1 MSEKLKVAWVCQVSN
16 PEIRANLTYSKNII
30 DLMLRKIMHKPR
42 HLDDYG
48 MWITNAIEEFKA
60 FDDIEVHVI
69 SLHSHINKKVIDF
82 QKDGVYYHFF
92 KSEDDVTALGKY
104 FNKITGKFISSDYG
118 RNRLIIN
125 EILAKIKPDVI
136 HLYGAE
142 SPQYGAFALD
152 VDVDKTPLLVS
163 LQTLMSDPEFKKK
176 YPISDE
182 SYASRAGMER
192 KILAHARY
200 LGSMIKEYRDFV
212 WREINPSAI
221 FFDTKLLVGE
231 NAHLEPCEKS
241 FDFVYFSL
249 NINKAA
255 DLAIEAFAIA
265 KKSHPEINLLVVGDY
280 DGDFKRQLDARI
292 KELGITES
300 VVITGK
306 LQTHDDV
313 INEVK
318 KARFALLPLKIDFIS
333 GTIREAMACGL
344 PVVTTITS
352 GTPTLNEKRE
362 SALLSEVGDHEALA
376 ANMVRLLESEE
387 LAKTLVDNALVTID
401 EKYGN
406 RGFALKQREVY
417 RYLYDLY
424 NKKDLFAK
432 RMLSQAQVSTSLE
445 MISDLVSLRPKD
457 VEKS

>member
-1 MSEKLKVAWVCQVSN
+1 MSENGVKIKVAWVCQVSN
-16 PEIRANLTYSKNII
+16 SEIRENLTYSRNIV
-30 DLMLRKIMHKPR
+30 DRVVRKIMHKPR
-42 HLDDYG
+42 RLDDYSQ
-48 MWITNAIEEFKA
+48 WITNGIEEFKHI
-60 FDDIEVHVI
+60 DDIELHII
-69 SLHSHINKKVIDF
+69 SLHTHIDRKLIEF
-82 QKDGVYYHFF
+82 QKDSIFYHFF
-92 KSEDDVTALGKY
+92 KSEDDLTVVGKY
-104 FNKITGKFISSDYG
+104 INKLTGKYVSSNYDKNKIVI
-118 RNRLIIN
+118 L
-125 EILAKIKPDVI
+125 EILNKIKPDII

-152 VDVDKTPLLVS
+152 VDVEKTPLIVTM
-163 LQTLMSDPEFKKK
+163 QTIMSDPEFKKN
-176 YPISDE
+176 YPISEE

-192 KILAHARY
+192 KILEHTRY
-200 LGSMIKEYRDFV
+200 IGTTIKSFKDFV
-212 WREINPSAI
+212 WKEINPDVVVFNI
-221 FFDTKLLVGE
+221 ELFLGE
-231 NAHLEPCEKS
+231 KPRLEQCEKQY
-241 FDFVYFSL
+241 DFVYFSL

-255 DLAIEAFAIA
+255 DLAIEAFAVA
-265 KKSHPEINLLVVGDY
+265 KKAHPEITLLVVGEYY
-280 DGDFKRQLDARI
+280 DDFKQQLDARI
-292 KELGITES
+292 AELGITES
-300 VVITGK
+300 VVFTGK

-313 INEVK
+313 VNEVK

-376 ANMVRLLESEE
+376 ANMVRLLESDE
-387 LAKTLVDNALVTID
+387 LTKTLVDNALITID

-424 NKKDLFAK
+424 NKKGI
-432 RMLSQAQVSTSLE
+432 STSLE
-445 MISDLVSLRPKD
+445 MMSDLVSLRPED

>member
-1 MSEKLKVAWVCQVSN
+1 MTGKLKVAWVCQVSN

-42 HLDDYG
+42 RLDDYG
-48 MWITNAIEEFKA
+48 VWITNAIEEFKH

-82 QKDGVYYHFF
+82 QKDGVFYHFF
-92 KSEDDVTALGKY
+92 KSEDDVTALGKF
-104 FNKITGKFISSDYG
+104 FNKITGKFVSSDYDK
-118 RNRLIIN
+118 NRLIIN

-212 WREINPSAI
+212 WREINPGAI
-221 FFDTKLLVGE
+221 FLDTKLLVGE
-231 NAHLEPCEKS
+231 KAHLEPCEKS
-241 FDFVYFSL
+241 YDFVYFSL

-265 KKSHPEINLLVVGDY
+265 KQSHPKINLLVVGDY
-280 DGDFKRQLDARI
+280 DEDFKRQLDARI
-292 KELGITES
+292 EELGITES

-313 INEVK
+313 IKEIK
-318 KARFALLPLKIDFIS
+318 KARFALLPLKIDYIS
-333 GTIREAMACGL
+333 GTIREAIACGL
-344 PVVTTITS
+344 PVVTTITA

-362 SALLSEVGDHEALA
+362 SVLLSAVGDHEALA
-376 ANMVRLLESEE
+376 ANMIKVMESEE
-387 LAKTLVDNALVTID
+387 LANTLVNNALETND
-401 EKYGN
+401 ELFGN
-406 RGFALKQREVY
+406 KGMALKLREVY
-417 RYLYDLY
+417 W
-424 NKKDLFAK
+424 DLFNDYK
-432 RMLSQAQVSTSLE
+432 
-445 MISDLVSLRPKD
+445 K
-457 VEKS
+457 

>member
-1 MSEKLKVAWVCQVSN
+1 MTGKLKVAWVCQVSN

-30 DLMLRKIMHKPR
+30 DLVLRKIMHKPR
-42 HLDDYG
+42 RLDDYG
-48 MWITNAIEEFKA
+48 VWITNAIEEFKH

-82 QKDGVYYHFF
+82 QKDGVFYHFF
-92 KSEDDVTALGKY
+92 KSEDDVTALGKF
-104 FNKITGKFISSDYG
+104 FNKITGKFVSSDYG
-118 RNRLIIN
+118 KNRLIIN

-152 VDVDKTPLLVS
+152 LDVDKTPLLVS

-212 WREINPSAI
+212 WREINPGAI
-221 FFDTKLLVGE
+221 FLDTKLLVGE
-231 NAHLEPCEKS
+231 KAHLEPCEKS
-241 FDFVYFSL
+241 YDFVYFSL

-265 KKSHPEINLLVVGDY
+265 KQSHPKINLLVVGDY
-280 DGDFKRQLDARI
+280 DEDFKRQLDARI
-292 KELGITES
+292 EELGITES

-313 INEVK
+313 IKEIK
-318 KARFALLPLKIDFIS
+318 KARFALLPLKIDYIS
-333 GTIREAMACGL
+333 GTIREAIACGL
-344 PVVTTITS
+344 PVVTTITA

-362 SALLSEVGDHEALA
+362 SVLLSAVGDHEALA
-376 ANMVRLLESEE
+376 ANMIKVMESEE
-387 LAKTLVDNALVTID
+387 LANTLVNNALETND
-401 EKYGN
+401 ELFGN
-406 RGFALKQREVY
+406 KGMALKLREVY
-417 RYLYDLY
+417 W
-424 NKKDLFAK
+424 DLFNDYK
-432 RMLSQAQVSTSLE
+432 
-445 MISDLVSLRPKD
+445 K
-457 VEKS
+457 

>member
-1 MSEKLKVAWVCQVSN
+1 MTEKLKVAWVCQVSN

-42 HLDDYG
+42 RLDDYG
-48 MWITNAIEEFKA
+48 VWITNAIEEFKH

-92 KSEDDVTALGKY
+92 KSEDDVTALGKF
-104 FNKITGKFISSDYG
+104 FNKITGKFVSSDYDK
-118 RNRLIIN
+118 NRLIIN

-152 VDVDKTPLLVS
+152 LDVDKTPLLVS

-212 WREINPSAI
+212 WREINPGAI
-221 FFDTKLLVGE
+221 FLDTKLLVGE
-231 NAHLEPCEKS
+231 KAHLEPCEKS
-241 FDFVYFSL
+241 YDFVYFSL

-265 KKSHPEINLLVVGDY
+265 KQSHSKINLLVVGDY
-280 DGDFKRQLDARI
+280 DEDFKRQLDARI
-292 KELGITES
+292 AELGITES

-313 INEVK
+313 IKEIK
-318 KARFALLPLKIDFIS
+318 KARFALLPLKIDYIS
-333 GTIREAMACGL
+333 GTIREAIACGL
-344 PVVTTITS
+344 PVVTTITA

-362 SALLSEVGDHEALA
+362 SVLLSAVGDHEALA
-376 ANMVRLLESEE
+376 ANMIKVMESEE
-387 LAKTLVDNALVTID
+387 LANTLVNNALETND
-401 EKYGN
+401 ELFGN
-406 RGFALKQREVY
+406 KGMALKLREVY
-417 RYLYDLY
+417 W
-424 NKKDLFAK
+424 DLFNDYK
-432 RMLSQAQVSTSLE
+432 
-445 MISDLVSLRPKD
+445 K
-457 VEKS
+457 